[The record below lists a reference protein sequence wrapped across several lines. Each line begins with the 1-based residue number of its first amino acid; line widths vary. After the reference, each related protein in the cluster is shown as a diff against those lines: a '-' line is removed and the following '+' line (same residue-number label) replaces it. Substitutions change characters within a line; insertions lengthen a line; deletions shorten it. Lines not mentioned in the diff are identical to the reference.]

1 MKLIYN
7 SIRGYFYNLI
17 MYFVRLKVSFIIN
30 SAILGFIIFI
40 VIFNQIISGF
50 MLCLS
55 YIPETMIVS
64 VSREEEDSENMYIED
79 FFWLHERGVDFIVL
93 SMTFHLY
100 RKLYL
105 RQNNIEQENAW
116 KSGVFCFLIT
126 QLVIFGG
133 LVLCNTHLSEITL
146 TIAANALN
154 TFFLFVGNVGWWPF
168 TDKTLNTDS
177 LVRLM
182 WIHYLSAAF
191 LCYLGII
198 HGVDMHY
205 DWKST
210 HKYSGIKQQLNWWDE
225 TLINELGILKDFL
238 IVFNI
243 LCLYLFSIPEALSY
257 ELFMWGDI
265 GFIVDVRFYGVAPH
279 WYFRP
284 YMAWLVACPYHYIG
298 IFGLVFFFCI
308 LYFQPSIN
316 NIDEYYY
323 YNINKSFVKFFYNF
337 LFFLEFGNW
346 KNRYIEFYPK
356 LTTQWSLYN
365 REFNIQKEFMFCFFC
380 LAILYTTSYLPYG
393 RFYNKLGGNI
403 CLLFSYFYIFIF
415 LLFPSIRGLNLYNK
429 FKLNL
434 FN

>member
-1 MKLIYN
+1 MKLSYN
-7 SIRGYFYNLI
+7 NIRGYIFNLFL
-17 MYFVRLKVSFIIN
+17 YFVRLKVSYITNTAII
-30 SAILGFIIFI
+30 GFIIFVI
-40 VIFNQIISGF
+40 IFNQIFSGF
-50 MLCLS
+50 MLAIS
-55 YIPETMIVS
+55 YIPETMIIAVN
-64 VSREEEDSENMYIED
+64 REEEDSENMYIED

-93 SMTFHLY
+93 SSMFHLY

-105 RQNNIEQENAW
+105 QQNNIEQENAW
-116 KSGVFCFLIT
+116 KSGIFCFLIL

-146 TIAANALN
+146 TIAANALH
-154 TFFLFVGNVGWWPF
+154 TFFNFIGLVGWWPF

-177 LVRLM
+177 LIRLM
-182 WIHYLSAAF
+182 WIHYVSAGYLA
-191 LCYLGII
+191 YLGII

-210 HKYSGIKQQLNWWDE
+210 HNYSGIIQQLNWWDE
-225 TLINELGILKDFL
+225 VLINELGLLKDFL

-243 LCLYLFSIPEALSY
+243 LCLYFFSVPETLSY
-257 ELFMWGDI
+257 EIFMWGDI

-308 LYFQPSIN
+308 LYFQPNIN
-316 NIDEYYY
+316 NINEYYY
-323 YNINKSFVKFFYNF
+323 YNLNKSLFKFLYNF
-337 LFFLEFGNW
+337 CLFLELGNW
-346 KNRYIEFYPK
+346 KDRYIEFYPK
-356 LTTQWSLYN
+356 LTTQWNIYN

-403 CLLFSYFYIFIF
+403 CLLFSYFYIFLF
-415 LLFPSIRGLNLYNK
+415 LLFPSVRGFNTYNK